1 MATMEQIKAACIH
14 CGYEFYPRVK
24 SPKKCG
30 RCQKSWPL
38 HQTDVA
44 QSLKQHIKNDKPV
57 KRGITSIDSG
67 TVTSPSGY
75 LVGATFA
82 GMKTYREDKLDLAIL
97 LSEKPCSTA
106 GVFTTN
112 KLKSH
117 SVALTQER
125 MALGKAR
132 AVIVNSG
139 IANACVGYHGYNDAK
154 SMSAKAASHLGLE
167 ANEVLVCSTG
177 IIGVELP
184 MSLINSGV
192 DRIEMKDDG
201 GSMMARAIVTTDTRT
216 KEIAVTFD
224 LDGVKT
230 TIGGVAKGSGMI
242 HPNMATM
249 LAFISTDA
257 AIEPDMLQSMLE
269 ESVDLSFNMITVDGD
284 TSTNDTVLLF
294 ANGASGTQFIKTD
307 TKEYNLFKKALNQVC
322 IYLAKEIVR
331 DGEGA
336 TKVIDISI
344 EGATSISDARKAAR
358 SIAGSSLVKTAI
370 YGNDPNW
377 GRIVSAIGYSGAE
390 VVEEKIALY
399 INGVCLMEEGIPV
412 PFHRDSI
419 IAIMSEPEISL
430 KVNLNLGNSKAT
442 AWGCDMT
449 EAYVTINSA
458 YTT

>member
-1 MATMEQIKAACIH
+1 MEQIKAICIH

-30 RCQKSWPL
+30 ECQKPWPL
-38 HQTDVA
+38 QQTNLV
-44 QSLKQHIKNDKPV
+44 QKPQQHSKNNTTV
-57 KRGITSIDSG
+57 KKGITSINSG
-67 TVTSPSGY
+67 TVTSPNGY
-75 LVGATFA
+75 WVGATFA

-97 LSEKPCSTA
+97 LSGKPCTTA

-125 MALGKAR
+125 MVLGQAR

-154 SMSAKAASHLGLE
+154 SMSAKAASHLGLNP
-167 ANEVLVCSTG
+167 NEVLVCSTG

-184 MSLINSGV
+184 MSLINSGI

-201 GSMMARAIVTTDTRT
+201 GSLMARAIVTTDTRI
-216 KEIAVTFD
+216 KEIAVSFD

-257 AIEPDMLQSMLE
+257 TIESTMLQSMLE
-269 ESVDLSFNMITVDGD
+269 ESVNLSFNMITVDGD

-294 ANGASGTQFIKTD
+294 ANGASGTNTIKEN
-307 TKEYNLFKKALNQVC
+307 TKEYALFKKALTQVC
-322 IYLAKEIVR
+322 TYLAKEIVR

-336 TKVIDISI
+336 TKVIEITID
-344 EGATSISDARKAAR
+344 GATSISDARKAAR

-377 GRIVSAIGYSGAE
+377 GRIVSAIGYSGAA
-390 VVEEKIALY
+390 VVESKIALY

-430 KVNLNLGNSKAT
+430 KVNLNLGNSQAT

-449 EAYVTINSA
+449 EAYVTLNSA

>member
-1 MATMEQIKAACIH
+1 MEQIKAVCLH
-14 CGYEFYPRVK
+14 CGYEFYPRVEF
-24 SPKKCG
+24 PKKCG
-30 RCQKSWPL
+30 KCQKPWPL
-38 HQTDVA
+38 QQTKINPKPRQYNKTV
-44 QSLKQHIKNDKPV
+44 KKGIKLIND
-57 KRGITSIDSG
+57 G
-67 TVTSPSGY
+67 TVTSPCGY
-75 LVGATFA
+75 AVGATFA

-97 LSEKPCSTA
+97 LSKKPCSTA

-125 MALGKAR
+125 MALGQAR

-139 IANACVGYHGYNDAK
+139 IANACVGSHGYNDAK
-154 SMSAKAASHLGLE
+154 SMSRRAAYHLGLTP
-167 ANEVLVCSTG
+167 NEVLVCSTG

-184 MSLINSGV
+184 MSLINSGI

-201 GSMMARAIVTTDTRT
+201 GSLMARAIVTTDTRT
-216 KEIAVTFD
+216 KEIAVSFD
-224 LDGVKT
+224 LNGVTT
-230 TIGGVAKGSGMI
+230 TIGGIAKGSGMI

-257 AIEPDMLQSMLE
+257 DIESTTLQSMLE
-269 ESVDLSFNMITVDGD
+269 ESVNLSFNMITVDGD
-284 TSTNDTVLLF
+284 TSTNDTVLFF
-294 ANGASGTQFIKTD
+294 ANGTSGAKPIKEN
-307 TKEYNLFKKALNQVC
+307 TKECDLFQKALKQVC

-336 TKVIDISI
+336 SKVIEITI
-344 EGATSISDARKAAR
+344 EGAENLLDARKAAR
-358 SIAGSSLVKTAI
+358 SIAGSSLVKTAV

-419 IAIMSEPEISL
+419 IAIMSEPEISIR
-430 KVNLNLGNSKAT
+430 VNLNLGNSQAT